1 MEARHEISS
10 PVDADRKATPIA
22 DAIAEGR
29 QAYRDGVS
37 SEPPEQYDALTPQF
51 LAWVVGWALERES
64 IT

>member
-29 QAYRDGVS
+29 QAYRDG
-37 SEPPEQYDALTPQF
+37 QYDALTPQF

-64 IT
+64 IA